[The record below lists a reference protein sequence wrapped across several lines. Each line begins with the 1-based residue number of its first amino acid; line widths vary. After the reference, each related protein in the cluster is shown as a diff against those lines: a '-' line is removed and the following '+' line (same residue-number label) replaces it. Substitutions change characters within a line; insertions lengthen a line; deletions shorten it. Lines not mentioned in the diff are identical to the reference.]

1 MSGPTY
7 RRRIV
12 VVDRKFQL
20 GMSGRVVSY
29 LAAYFLFFFLL
40 AVFAPFLGSVLDG
53 ASHEQTTAALTDLV
67 TMSQRLVM
75 PLFLTFV
82 CLALHTVLLTHRI
95 AGPVYRFRKMFEGV
109 GEGNIARD
117 VKLRKGDF
125 LDELAQAYNTSM
137 VKLRTDI
144 DDLRAEAQALLAD
157 DGETEGTNRER
168 GEKLLQILER
178 YHTGEEETETQS
190 EPATSAEPAPAPVAE
205 C

>member
-7 RRRIV
+7 RRRTV

-53 ASHEQTTAALTDLV
+53 ASHEQTTVALTDLV

-82 CLALHTVLLTHRI
+82 CLGLHTVLLTHRI

-125 LDELAQAYNTSM
+125 LDELAQAYNASM
-137 VKLRTDI
+137 VNLRTDI
-144 DDLRAEAQALLAD
+144 DDLRAEAQALLGD
-157 DGETEGTNRER
+157 DGETEGTSRER
-168 GEKLLQILER
+168 GEKILQILER
-178 YHTGEEETETQS
+178 YHTGEEETETQT
-190 EPATSAEPAPAPVAE
+190 EPAVSAEPAPVAE